1 MIYDTN
7 HQVILIKL
15 VKYWNEPPGLE
26 NPWISVAKEIV
37 DETDVYVVGLSGGSR
52 FGRGKPIPNGPR
64 SLWIGGK
71 NHPQVW

>member
-26 NPWISVAKEIV
+26 NRWISVAKEIV

-52 FGRGKPIPNGPR
+52 WVPFR
-64 SLWIGGK
+64 S
-71 NHPQVW
+71 